1 MSAPLHS
8 LTETTARR
16 PHAGRRPPVRLD
28 VDATAARVA
37 RLPLTTD
44 VHERVATRERSDVL
58 NRLLNVV
65 LAGSLL
71 VLLSPVL
78 LLVALAV
85 KLTSPGPILYRQTRV
100 GLDRRLRRP
109 GTTSPYDRRMRDLGG
124 SVFVIFKFRS
134 MYVDAERATGAVW
147 AQQNDPRVTPVG
159 RLLRSARLDELP
171 QLLNVLRGDMNLVGP
186 RPERPSIVDR
196 LRNDIA
202 EYQLRQL
209 ARPGITGWAQV
220 NHSYD
225 SCVDDVREKVRYDIE
240 YLERQGV
247 AEDLRILLKTIPVVL
262 FRRGGW

>member
-8 LTETTARR
+8 LTETTVPRPHTERR
-16 PHAGRRPPVRLD
+16 PSVRLD
-28 VDATAARVA
+28 LGATEARVA
-37 RLPLTTD
+37 RLPLTAD
-44 VHERVATRERSDVL
+44 AHERVATRERSDIL

-100 GLDRRLRRP
+100 GLDRRLRRV
-109 GTTSPYDRRMRDLGG
+109 GTASPYDRRVRDLGG

-134 MYVDAERATGAVW
+134 MSVDAERATGAVW

-225 SCVDDVREKVRYDIE
+225 SCVDDVREKVRYDIQ